1 MKICSLQFTVYRLGG
16 CAASIKVSR
25 SQNRKQ
31 KIYEILTT
39 PKIQTNGVILNNC
52 IDQVCLRFSRLLLLD
67 LSVSAVQVTYLVCNY
82 FSG

>member
-39 PKIQTNGVILNNC
+39 PKIQTNSVILNNC
-52 IDQVCLRFSRLLLLD
+52 IDQVWLYLNRSLLLD
-67 LSVSAVQVTYLVCNY
+67 LSAVQVLHT
-82 FSG
+82 